1 MRADPRG
8 QRHLPSVAMASL
20 AALLVGVA
28 GAAAGASGLDQL
40 KSFLSGAKTGKATF
54 RQVVTS
60 QRGTTE
66 TTGTFTF
73 QRPGKFR
80 WVYEKPYEQLIVG
93 DGEKL
98 WIYDRDLN
106 QVIVRK
112 LDAALGSSPAALLS
126 GDNALERNFELA
138 GSGNADGLEWVNAKP
153 KAADTGFERV
163 RLGFKDNLP
172 RVMELKDTFGNV
184 TRLEFGTFERN
195 SALDAGQ
202 FKFVPPKGAD
212 VVGATD

>member
-1 MRADPRG
+1 MRVDPRG
-8 QRHLPSVAMASL
+8 QRHLPWVATAAL
-20 AALLVGVA
+20 AALLVGVV
-28 GAAAGASGLDQL
+28 GAADASGLDQL
-40 KSFLSGAKTGKATF
+40 KLFLSGAKTGKATF

-93 DGEKL
+93 DGDKL

-112 LDAALGSSPAALLS
+112 LDGALGSSPAALLS
-126 GDNALERNFELA
+126 GDNALERNFELTA
-138 GSGNADGLEWVNAKP
+138 AVGGVDGLEWVDAKP

-195 SALDAGQ
+195 ATLDAGQ

-212 VVGATD
+212 VVGE